1 MPTFLQFPIT
11 AIPYAVTLIVSGVVS
26 TKVFLLKRAYLKADV
41 EVQGK
46 ISNVLKELTSTTK
59 NGKDV
64 ILQRFFPYASKFA
77 RSVIGLFEIYV
88 SMICKYIFYLKKRCI

>member
-1 MPTFLQFPIT
+1 MT

-26 TKVFLLKRAYLKADV
+26 TKVYMVKRAYIKADV

-46 ISNVLKELTSTTK
+46 VSNVLKELTSTTK

-64 ILQRFFPYASKFA
+64 LLQKFFPYASKFA

-88 SMICKYIFYLKKRCI
+88 SVLTHSWDLNPKNIWGFSF

>member
-1 MPTFLQFPIT
+1 MT

-26 TKVFLLKRAYLKADV
+26 TKVYMVKRAYIKADV

-64 ILQRFFPYASKFA
+64 LFQKFFPYASKFA
-77 RSVIGLFEIYV
+77 RSVIGLFELYV
-88 SMICKYIFYLKKRCI
+88 SMICKHFSRKKRDKYNR

>member
-1 MPTFLQFPIT
+1 MT
-11 AIPYAVTLIVSGVVS
+11 AIPFAVTLIVSGVVS
-26 TKVFLLKRAYLKADV
+26 TKVYMVKRAYIKADE

-46 ISNVLKELTSTTK
+46 ISNVLKELTSNK

-64 ILQRFFPYASKFA
+64 LFRKFFPYASKFA

-88 SMICKYIFYLKKRCI
+88 SVLTHSWDLNPKNIWGFSF